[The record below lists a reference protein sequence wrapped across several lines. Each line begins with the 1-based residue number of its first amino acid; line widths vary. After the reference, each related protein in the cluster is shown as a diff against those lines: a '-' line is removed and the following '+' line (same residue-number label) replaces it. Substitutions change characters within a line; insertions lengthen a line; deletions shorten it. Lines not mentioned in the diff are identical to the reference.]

1 MPGADPTCRSGGTDG
16 IRRPGAASSPCP
28 ASFRPAGGK
37 GMKHLFKT
45 DAAMLACLMLQGA
58 VQPAF
63 ADERTPKRLW
73 KRRHG
78 RKPAM
83 RLCVQ
88 SGRAALPGPGRQAGH
103 QAGRRAGRR
112 RGPPLVREGL
122 RAGGEAT
129 AQFSLSAMNAESRGV
144 RRTARARRPAGRHP
158 GSMPPRTGAGGS
170 RLLAG
175 FSPAQAGCTAPD
187 AHGMKGVLAWQT
199 TQSNRHPGSQPAS
212 PRRKAGSADICA
224 DICVPAP

>member
-1 MPGADPTCRSGGTDG
+1 MPTRRAKAGGRRLPALCASAWDEPCPLPQEPLQPMFKPPSLFQASVRPLARKPRSPLCVSSSPPSFSPHSSWRRFQPPCLQEPPRR
-16 IRRPGAASSPCP
+16 IPLPSRRPQTPPS
-28 ASFRPAGGK
+28 RP
-37 GMKHLFKT
+37 T
-45 DAAMLACLMLQGA
+45 
-58 VQPAF
+58 
-63 ADERTPKRLW
+63 
-73 KRRHG
+73 G
-78 RKPAM
+78 R
-83 RLCVQ
+83 
-88 SGRAALPGPGRQAGH
+88 
-103 QAGRRAGRR
+103 
-112 RGPPLVREGL
+112 PPLVREGL